1 MALFPL
7 LDMVEA
13 VYRETSTF
21 GGNLYGALP
30 DPCLGEDVMI
40 ALVTG
45 GAASGKSE
53 YAELSPAGGGRS
65 PHLLGHHGGGG
76 RESLSRVDRHRRAR
90 AGKGFCTVECPR
102 DLERLSI
109 PSGST
114 VLLECLT
121 NLLANEMYPQ
131 GDFIPDPTGKILA
144 ELEHLLERAAHLVVV
159 SGGVFP
165 AGAGGDGGLPFA
177 LGNPPPGAGPPGGSG
192 GGIGLWHP
200 RIREMP
206 ERMGGMKGFGRL
218 SWWRFPLIRPCLC
231 PKSPWNKGNMGY
243 AMAAF
248 PLGGPVGGRGPGFV
262 GMPRPPDGV

>member
-1 MALFPL
+1 
-7 LDMVEA
+7 
-13 VYRETSTF
+13 
-21 GGNLYGALP
+21 
-30 DPCLGEDVMI
+30 MI

-53 YAELSPAGGGRS
+53 YAESLACRWGDGPRIYLATMEARDG
-65 PHLLGHHGGGG
+65 
-76 RESLSRVDRHRRAR
+76 ESLSRVDRHRRAR

-159 SGGVFP
+159 SGEVFSQP
-165 AGAGGDGGLPFA
+165 APEGMEAYLFA
-177 LGNPPPGAGPPGGSG
+177 LGALHRELARRADLVVESVY
-192 GGIGLWHP
+192 GIPVYG
-200 RIREMP
+200 
-206 ERMGGMKGFGRL
+206 K
-218 SWWRFPLIRPCLC
+218 C
-231 PKSPWNKGNMGY
+231 PKGWME
-243 AMAAF
+243 
-248 PLGGPVGGRGPGFV
+248 
-262 GMPRPPDGV
+262 

>member
-1 MALFPL
+1 
-7 LDMVEA
+7 
-13 VYRETSTF
+13 
-21 GGNLYGALP
+21 
-30 DPCLGEDVMI
+30 MI

-53 YAELSPAGGGRS
+53 YAESLACRWGDGPRIYLATMEARDG
-65 PHLLGHHGGGG
+65 
-76 RESLSRVDRHRRAR
+76 ESLSRVDRHRRAR

-159 SGGVFP
+159 SGEGME
-165 AGAGGDGGLPFA
+165 AYLFA
-177 LGNPPPGAGPPGGSG
+177 LGTLHRELARRADLVVESVY
-192 GGIGLWHP
+192 GIPVYG
-200 RIREMP
+200 
-206 ERMGGMKGFGRL
+206 K
-218 SWWRFPLIRPCLC
+218 C
-231 PKSPWNKGNMGY
+231 PKGWME
-243 AMAAF
+243 
-248 PLGGPVGGRGPGFV
+248 
-262 GMPRPPDGV
+262 